1 MLILELNQKIYI
13 IKAIMLKNNV
23 YKKLFKKINNDLII

>member
-1 MLILELNQKIYI
+1 MIQIKKIFL